1 MQTAQR
7 GSIVEHEGFLARVPG
22 GILWL
27 FMTILALIIVI
38 SLALW
43 LWVFRQPA
51 VVERF
56 VPSPPLSLS
65 AEAQT
70 RANALAQ
77 EVAALEAALA
87 ADTAQTLTC
96 PPGQRLRLGGLSAP
110 PPPLPPATGMT
121 GPLTALGTT
130 NLAARLE
137 AATALILT
145 EKSVATGFFIAPDL
159 LVTNR
164 HAVEDAKQRRV
175 FIASRSLG
183 NVRPGLVLRT
193 SPPGVPG
200 APDFA
205 VVRLEEGTAP
215 ATIGF
220 TDQAPKL
227 SAVVAAGYP
236 GLTLQND
243 TGFRRLMAGD
253 ATAAPDLNLTQG
265 VIQSLQ
271 TTPAGVPVVLH
282 TASILQGNSGGPL
295 IDPCG
300 RVIGINTFIAVDA
313 EQSGRTAY
321 AQASYAIA
329 RFLAEG
335 GIRLALDARTCPM

>member
-7 GSIVEHEGFLARVPG
+7 GSIVQNREFLAQVPG
-22 GILWL
+22 GILWVIVTL
-27 FMTILALIIVI
+27 LALFGVI
-38 SLALW
+38 GLALW
-43 LWVFRQPA
+43 LWVFRQPS
-51 VVERF
+51 VVERLI
-56 VPSPPLSLS
+56 PAAPLSLS

-70 RANALAQ
+70 RVRALTQ
-77 EVAALEAALA
+77 ETEALEAALA
-87 ADTAQTLTC
+87 ADKAQTPAC
-96 PPGQRLRLGGLSAP
+96 PPGQRLRLGGLPAAT
-110 PPPLPPATGMT
+110 PPLSSVAEAT
-121 GPLTALGTT
+121 GPLAALGTAI
-130 NLAARLE
+130 LAARLE

-193 SPPGVPG
+193 SLPGPPG

-215 ATIGF
+215 ATVSL

-243 TGFRRLMAGD
+243 IGFRRLVAGD

-300 RVIGINTFIAVDA
+300 RVIGINTFIAVDT

-321 AQASYAIA
+321 AQASPAIA
-329 RFLAEG
+329 RFLAES